1 MSTVN
6 ICHTAPRKGVQ
17 ISQNM
22 WLVIMTK
29 SKYDQEGGFGLVG
42 VANWLLCALIPQVVA
57 PLLSKSCNCA
67 TCGRIE
73 IIVTIS
79 GELMSWC
86 GTVPTTHK
94 WEGFG

>member
-1 MSTVN
+1 
-6 ICHTAPRKGVQ
+6 
-17 ISQNM
+17 M
-22 WLVIMTK
+22 WLVNMTK

-67 TCGRIE
+67 TCGRID

-79 GELMSWC
+79 GELMSWY
-86 GTVPTTHK
+86 GTLPTHE
-94 WEGFG
+94 WEVFG